1 MWGYG
6 TPCEHCTSKIVKEL
20 WGWFT
25 YVWTKW
31 FMTKVVANEW
41 VRTWCYEVCALMSSD
56 ELRCYDLLNT
66 ICPIKDDIL
75 GSLGM
80 SIIVGCYLCIALVWL
95 GGFLRWWFLCEGYVL
110 WYVYDVVVLS
120 KAKWSYILIWS
131 QGDTFY

>member
-6 TPCEHCTSKIVKEL
+6 TPCEHCTNKIVKEL

-31 FMTKVVANEW
+31 FMTKVVANEIF
-41 VRTWCYEVCALMSSD
+41 RTSYNEVYGLIYSD
-56 ELRCYDLLNT
+56 EWRRYDLLNA
-66 ICPIKDDIL
+66 ICPIKGDFL

-80 SIIVGCYLCIALVWL
+80 SIIVGYYLWIALVWL
-95 GGFLRWWFLCEGYVL
+95 GGCFRWWFLCEGYVL
-110 WYVYDVVVLS
+110 WYVYDILYCWRLS
-120 KAKWSYILIWS
+120 GVTLTWS